1 MWKGSR
7 NLTSVL
13 PPEYKRGLGKPKKI
27 RRREPDKESNPTK
40 LRRKTTK
47 YQCSRCGKSSHNSR
61 RCPLPSTVVEEPPA
75 SNDGS
80 PVDASTITGRN
91 QVDWNQDA
99 TIANQG
105 PLVQSQ
111 MSENESS
118 ANFEKPQVNN
128 QRKLGT
134 TSKHDKAS
142 KTSNGIKEKTQT
154 STKTRKTRKQMTPIA
169 PTYRKANSTPSTNLA
184 PSPSISTSTPTPSK
198 LQPPSSTISGEIQL
212 IH

>member
-1 MWKGSR
+1 MKDSTARPGGDVGSIVVDGE
-7 NLTSVL
+7 LSEGYET
-13 PPEYKRGLGKPKKI
+13 
-27 RRREPDKESNPTK
+27 KELDN
-40 LRRKTTK
+40 
-47 YQCSRCGKSSHNSR
+47 
-61 RCPLPSTVVEEPPA
+61 
-75 SNDGS
+75 
-80 PVDASTITGRN
+80 ASTITGRN